1 MWEAK
6 MIYRKFK
13 FVKKEQ
19 VKDFLEKNGAKKAK
33 PRFRLNVGLM
43 IGQLFYE

>member
-43 IGQLFYE
+43 IG